1 MEKNLISLEDL
12 TLDIGTQL
20 VKLARNSIRRKLGL
34 PTNEMDLDLVLDKKG
49 MAFVTL
55 EKNDTFRSLRG
66 CIGYVQA
73 VYSLKDVVKR
83 AAEAAAFS
91 DPRFPPLR
99 RDEVDDVII
108 EVTVLTSPKEIV
120 GSRENLLSQIEIG
133 VDGLIVEKGIL
144 YSGLLLPQVAV
155 EYNWDQE
162 TFLAETCIKASLEPD
177 CWLDAQVKVKKFSGR
192 IFKEVTPN
200 GDVYE
205 VNLNNIIKS

>member
-20 VKLARNSIRRKLGL
+20 VKLARNSIKRKLGL
-34 PTNEMDLDLVLDKKG
+34 TASELTLDPVLEKKG

-73 VYSLKDVVKR
+73 VSSLKDVVER

-91 DPRFPPLR
+91 DPRFPPLS
-99 RDEVDDVII
+99 RDEIDDII
-108 EVTVLTSPKEIV
+108 VEVTVLTSPKEII
-120 GSRENLLSQIEIG
+120 GDRESLPSQIEIG

-144 YSGLLLPQVAV
+144 YSGLLLPQVPV

-177 CWLDAQVKVKKFSGR
+177 CWLDTQVKVKKFSGR
-192 IFKEVTPN
+192 IFKEVNPN
-200 GDVYE
+200 GAVYE